1 MLVVCAAMALGAC
14 SSIECPVENTIAT
27 YYGLYKGDMTT
38 DTLSDTLSIYT
49 KMADGRLALI
59 FNKGVETSDFALP
72 ISYINAEDTL
82 FFERYD
88 SVKYVVDT
96 VYIQKEN
103 YPHFE
108 SVDCQLSYFH
118 SITGVRS
125 TTYGID
131 SIVINNPSVSYDSQV
146 ENIRIYFKSAL

>member
-1 MLVVCAAMALGAC
+1 MLVVCTAMALGAC

-118 SITGVRS
+118 SITGARS